1 MKEATIILRTVS
13 QRTRGMFAGP
23 LAFPAEISLA
33 GAEFKVDIDEVDRR
47 QLSMLSNDAS
57 VIGIAP
63 VVPMILVKP
72 FDIRAAVAPLAGATV
87 EWGVRAVNAPS
98 Q

>member
-13 QRTRGMFAGP
+13 QRTRGVFAGP
-23 LAFPAEISLA
+23 LAFPADNVLA

-47 QLSMLSNDAS
+47 QLSLLSNDAS

-63 VVPMILVKP
+63 VVPMMLVEP
-72 FDIRAAVAPLAGATV
+72 LDIR
-87 EWGVRAVNAPS
+87 
-98 Q
+98 